1 MADCEQYRLRLL
13 EDGPATLGRDAELR
27 EHVAGCADCARLASE
42 LGKLEVELGQLP
54 AADAP
59 ESLVAR
65 TLEAVAQ
72 AVGAPAA
79 EPPGDP
85 MARRWA
91 QALAACVIV
100 LAGFGLSEQLG
111 RIGGGLAGVGGLAYR
126 SEPESFEQSAA
137 PMATDEARPPPAVS
151 PPAPPKGADD
161 GALREVP
168 AGFAGGYAGRSE
180 PLSSGQAPVPSVE
193 RDEAESLPQPEPQM
207 PRALAK
213 RERSGEGFEL
223 GAAVD
228 KLQAV
233 DRESYYGQA
242 PLSPAPMEEGI
253 ADVVKEES
261 TVGSFT
267 TPGPALG
274 RGMSD
279 ADEVESRPAPAPG
292 MGMPSGLVQLF
303 DQAAQTAG
311 NEMPGGKDGRLGLP
325 VTPKSEIGRLAE
337 REGTRR
343 PALTRKAETRVR
355 GDVAQP
361 QHRPPTPSVVGK
373 EPLAQR
379 RVSGAGTGI
388 AAKTGAKH
396 PVRTG
401 VGLAQAAMR
410 FLAARDV
417 TADLAF
423 QQATGYWANTYL
435 PGDPSMRLLAA
446 RLQSWDPSA
455 LSAGA
460 VSAAELQ
467 GGARPN
473 WQPFDAPTSSALA
486 VYLHA
491 DKAAVDGRSRLLLQ
505 VGLQA
510 SERQSGLRP
519 AMNVGV
525 VLDLGVKPD
534 AQTASRVRALLSAL
548 NRARQPGDRFSLTV
562 AGPRGGLLVR
572 SAEFREGPLQVAL
585 GKVLRRPAGGAPG
598 VSLAQAMRL
607 AMAEVRAADD
617 PGAPLGASLVLLV
630 SATPLGADL
639 GALETLVH
647 TGAVAGVSTSAVAI
661 GSGASLAE
669 LDRLVLAGQGQR
681 RILAKAVDATA
692 AVDQEL
698 YAASRAVARAVRL
711 RIRLQPGVK
720 LIDVLGSRRLAEPQ
734 AQRVREAERSIDR
747 RLARN
752 LGIRAD
758 RGEDEEGIQIVIPS
772 FYAGDAH
779 VVLLDVVVPRPGPVA
794 DVTVRYKDL
803 VHLRNGVARARLAL
817 PQGQPARG
825 PLERNVLKNLLALQL
840 AQAAEQAGEALRRG
854 DGGAAQTLLAARSEL
869 LKGLRQVVLGWED
882 DPELIRD
889 ERMLVG
895 YLKLLGSPALSRRH
909 AQAQQVADS
918 LDLTAYRRLVPT
930 PQARP

>member
-13 EDGPATLGRDAELR
+13 EDGPAALGRDAALR
-27 EHVAGCADCARLASE
+27 EHVAGCVDCARLATE
-42 LGKLEVELGQLP
+42 LGHVEVELGQL
-54 AADAP
+54 AAVDAP

-65 TLEAVAQ
+65 TLEAVAH
-72 AVGAPAA
+72 AAGAPAA
-79 EPPGDP
+79 EQPPGDR

-91 QALAACVIV
+91 QALAVCVIV
-100 LAGFGLSEQLG
+100 LAGFGLSAPLG
-111 RIGGGLAGVGGLAYR
+111 RIGGELAGVGGLAYR
-126 SEPESFEQSAA
+126 SEAGSFEQFAA
-137 PMATDEARPPPAVS
+137 PMATDEAGPPPAVS
-151 PPAPPKGADD
+151 PPALAKGADD
-161 GALREVP
+161 GALREAP
-168 AGFAGGYAGRSE
+168 AGIAGGYAGRT
-180 PLSSGQAPVPSVE
+180 LQDKDTARAAPRE
-193 RDEAESLPQPEPQM
+193 EAAGAEKPAALFGGAMPEPQSHAGGGRVATEREAAPARKAAGGKAGLWDSMSKLKQSVGATAPAEEDLETPANM
-207 PRALAK
+207 PAASLPATVEESFAALPAKNQRTGDRRLAAVGQVRAQASGERRPQPAPPPPVGTANELARGQVGASADALA
-213 RERSGEGFEL
+213 RSR
-223 GAAVD
+223 V
-228 KLQAV
+228 
-233 DRESYYGQA
+233 
-242 PLSPAPMEEGI
+242 PA
-253 ADVVKEES
+253 
-261 TVGSFT
+261 
-267 TPGPALG
+267 
-274 RGMSD
+274 
-279 ADEVESRPAPAPG
+279 SRPAPPG
-292 MGMPSGLVQLF
+292 
-303 DQAAQTAG
+303 
-311 NEMPGGKDGRLGLP
+311 NGGP
-325 VTPKSEIGRLAE
+325 
-337 REGTRR
+337 
-343 PALTRKAETRVR
+343 
-355 GDVAQP
+355 
-361 QHRPPTPSVVGK
+361 
-373 EPLAQR
+373 
-379 RVSGAGTGI
+379 
-388 AAKTGAKH
+388 
-396 PVRTG
+396 
-401 VGLAQAAMR
+401 AQAAMR
-410 FLAARDV
+410 FLAERDV
-417 TADLAF
+417 TTDLAF

-446 RLQSWDPSA
+446 RLQSWDPAA

-467 GGARPN
+467 GAARPN
-473 WQPFDAPTSSALA
+473 WQPFDAPTTSALA

-525 VLDLGVKPD
+525 VLDLGVKPE
-534 AQTASRVRALLSAL
+534 AQTASRARALLSAL

-562 AGPRGGLLVR
+562 AGPQGGLLVR

-585 GKVLRRPAGGAPG
+585 GNVLRRPAGGAPG

-854 DGGAAQTLLAARSEL
+854 DGGAAQTLLAARREL
-869 LKGLRQVVLGWED
+869 LKGLRQVVPGWED